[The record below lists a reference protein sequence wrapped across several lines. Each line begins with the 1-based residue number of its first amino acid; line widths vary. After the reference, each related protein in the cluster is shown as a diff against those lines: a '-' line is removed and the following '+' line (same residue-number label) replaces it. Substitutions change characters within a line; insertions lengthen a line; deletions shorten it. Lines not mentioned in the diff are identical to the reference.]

1 MSHVSFSALKLWHE
15 CPFKHKLVYIDKLKG
30 FEGNIHTAFGTAMHA
45 TIEKK
50 ILNEN
55 LNETECFE
63 NEFLEELKNLP
74 EDIKENLDKDFVHA
88 LRKQGKFLAPLAV
101 PALKEYFEN
110 FEIISTEEALYEPIK
125 DFVENE
131 YDFKGY
137 IDLVVKTD
145 DGKYHVIDWKT
156 CSWGWDTRRKSDK
169 MTTYQLTF
177 YKYYFALKHNVAP
190 EDVETHF
197 GLVKRTAKYNHIE
210 LFKVT
215 SGPKKTKNAIK
226 FLKKALYNI
235 DKEIHVKNRLACHG
249 RFGMCEFYKTKHCK

>member
-177 YKYYFALKHNVAP
+177 YKYYFA
-190 EDVETHF
+190 
-197 GLVKRTAKYNHIE
+197 
-210 LFKVT
+210 
-215 SGPKKTKNAIK
+215 
-226 FLKKALYNI
+226 
-235 DKEIHVKNRLACHG
+235 
-249 RFGMCEFYKTKHCK
+249 